1 MRRVPRFVPESA
13 VPCIPRAKPRLERVL
28 SASVPLF
35 RLPVPLVPA
44 RVPAV
49 LRGVPASATF
59 RAA

>member
-1 MRRVPRFVPESA
+1 MRRVRRFVPASA
-13 VPCIPRAKPRLERVL
+13 VPCIPRARPQPVRVP

-35 RLPVPLVPA
+35 RLPVRLVLA